1 MDLSSGTKTPRALR
15 RLDRTITLHPVRA
28 RLQMNLLLVQFA
40 RNKVPQPSSF
50 KVRKCCERQVVDP
63 MKTPSIVPALDEDTA
78 FIVVDDL
85 GEHGRIFS
93 ETKIKKADL
102 ETVLNDLAAGQYT
115 KPSQIVAFNTAEG
128 WSKDVTLDVALE
140 LLHRAERGNTFL
152 GEIAQR
158 FVELNTGRTVPE
170 LSRS

>member
-1 MDLSSGTKTPRALR
+1 
-15 RLDRTITLHPVRA
+15 
-28 RLQMNLLLVQFA
+28 
-40 RNKVPQPSSF
+40 
-50 KVRKCCERQVVDP
+50 
-63 MKTPSIVPALDEDTA
+63 MKTPSIVPALDEETA

-85 GEHGRIFS
+85 GERGRIFS

-115 KPSQIVAFNTAEG
+115 KPFQIVAFNTAEG

-170 LSRS
+170 LS

>member
-1 MDLSSGTKTPRALR
+1 M
-15 RLDRTITLHPVRA
+15 
-28 RLQMNLLLVQFA
+28 
-40 RNKVPQPSSF
+40 
-50 KVRKCCERQVVDP
+50 
-63 MKTPSIVPALDEDTA
+63 
-78 FIVVDDL
+78 VDDL

-140 LLHRAERGNTFL
+140 LLHRAERGNAFL

-158 FVELNTGRTVPE
+158 FVEFHTGRTVPGTFTVRSVIW
-170 LSRS
+170 LGCVARRSVPLRHPTHHRACHKRLASSCSRRALGRDVQGSGMFPDLFQLGECL